1 MERSNN
7 QNIAYATKGKATD
20 VIESVKLNRNKME
33 KKLELIGMINET
45 INTLTFVQTAII
57 ADDNYRVDA
66 FTTHSL
72 RDLRI
77 FKETYVEYLTELEQ
91 LNTEK

>member
-1 MERSNN
+1 
-7 QNIAYATKGKATD
+7 
-20 VIESVKLNRNKME
+20 
-33 KKLELIGMINET
+33 MINET

-57 ADDNYRVDA
+57 EDDDFRVDA

-77 FKETYVEYLTELEQ
+77 FKETYIEYLTELEQ
-91 LNTEK
+91 LNTK

>member
-7 QNIAYATKGKATD
+7 QNIAYATKGKGTD
-20 VIESVKLNRNKME
+20 AIKSVKLNRNKME

-57 ADDNYRVDA
+57 EDDNFRVDA
-66 FTTHSL
+66 FTTHSV

-77 FKETYVEYLTELEQ
+77 FKETYIEYLTELEQ
-91 LNTEK
+91 LNTK

>member
-1 MERSNN
+1 
-7 QNIAYATKGKATD
+7 
-20 VIESVKLNRNKME
+20 ME
-33 KKLELIGMINET
+33 KKLELISMINET
-45 INTLTFVQTAII
+45 INTLTFLQTAVLE
-57 ADDNYRVDA
+57 DDKFRVDA

-77 FKETYVEYLTELEQ
+77 FKETYLEYLTELEQ

>member
-1 MERSNN
+1 
-7 QNIAYATKGKATD
+7 
-20 VIESVKLNRNKME
+20 ME

-45 INTLTFVQTAII
+45 INTLTFLQTAVI
-57 ADDNYRVDA
+57 ADESFRVHA

-77 FKETYVEYLTELEQ
+77 FKETYLEYLTELEQ